1 MALIL
6 KTKLAI
12 VAILFLLPLS
22 LFSSEVVFKNTGTI
36 KGYNS
41 VDYKVNIQS
50 GQKLR
55 VDLKSL
61 NRFVY
66 FNVNPPSCESSIF
79 VGQNMAEPDRFESKL
94 LKPGEYVIRVY
105 FMRNEARRE
114 HIAKFDLYIAI
125 STEAK
130 MHTSWDT
137 DKDGINDCEK
147 DGICDHTVDY
157 SLQRKKKLNI
167 KKNKYDKINDIFIK

>member
-6 KTKLAI
+6 KIKLAI
-12 VAILFLLPLS
+12 VTVVFLFPLV
-22 LFSSEVVFKNTGTI
+22 LFSNEAVLKNSGTI

-41 VDYKVNIQS
+41 VDYKVNIEL

-55 VDLKSL
+55 VDLKSS

-66 FNVNPPSCESSIF
+66 FNVNPPNSNSAIF
-79 VGQNMAEPDRFESKL
+79 IGNNMAEPDRFESKL

-114 HIAKFDLYIAI
+114 HIAKFDLDIKI
-125 STEAK
+125 FTE
-130 MHTSWDT
+130 
-137 DKDGINDCEK
+137 
-147 DGICDHTVDY
+147 
-157 SLQRKKKLNI
+157 
-167 KKNKYDKINDIFIK
+167 NK